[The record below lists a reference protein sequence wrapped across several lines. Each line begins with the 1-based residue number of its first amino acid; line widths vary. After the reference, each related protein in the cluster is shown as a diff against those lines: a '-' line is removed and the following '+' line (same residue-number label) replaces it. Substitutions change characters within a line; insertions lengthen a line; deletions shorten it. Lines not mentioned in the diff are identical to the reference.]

1 MIVLRPVLHVLCAA
15 VIAWSFAS
23 PATADGP
30 KHAIASHGEPQLPAD
45 FEHFPYANP
54 QAPKGGSI
62 SYGVVGTFDNLNPF
76 ILKSMRTTARGM
88 WGPEFGHLTHES
100 LMVRSRDEPFTLYGL
115 LAKSIEFDDDR
126 TFIQFNL
133 NPQARWSDGEPVT
146 ADDVIFT
153 FELLEEKGRPP
164 YSSRL
169 DRVEKMEKTGPMSV
183 RFWLKEDA
191 GHEFPL
197 ILGISP
203 ILAAHATD
211 AETFDRTTF
220 EPPVTSG
227 PYRIKSIKPG
237 EKITFERRE
246 DYWARDLP
254 VKRGLDNYDEI
265 SVEYFLSE
273 SARFEAFKKGVYD
286 VNPEGSPVSW
296 ERSYNFPAVKRGEI
310 VKTIFENKLPAGMY
324 GFVFNTRREKF
335 RDKTVRRALAM
346 LFDFEWVNRNLFN
359 NAYRRTES
367 YFQHSDLSSIG
378 RPASDLEHALLAP
391 FPDAVDDAVMDGTY
405 HATRTDGSGR
415 DRTVQREA
423 LRLLNEAG
431 YRIEQGKLLDTSGRP
446 LTFEVMTQNEG
457 QEKISLAYQRNLAA
471 LGIDLKIHT
480 VDDAQY
486 QRRSQNYDYDMIVK
500 AYPASL
506 SPGTEQIWRWGS
518 KSRDMEG
525 TFNYAGA
532 AEPAI
537 DAMIEALLAAR
548 SEEEFTASVRA
559 FDRVLISGYYV
570 VPLYYLPG
578 QRVAYREKLEHPSV
592 TPIYGY
598 VLPTWWD
605 KNAGQQGSTE

>member
-1 MIVLRPVLHVLCAA
+1 MFLKSTAFLILFAA
-15 VIAWSFAS
+15 SIGCISSAL
-23 PATADGP
+23 ATAEGP
-30 KHAIASHGEPQLPAD
+30 MHAIASHGEPALPAD
-45 FEHFPYANP
+45 FEHLPYANP
-54 QAPKGGSI
+54 DAPKGGSI

-88 WGPEFGHLTHES
+88 WDPEFGHLTYES
-100 LMVRSRDEPFTLYGL
+100 LMVRSRDEAFTLYGL
-115 LAKSIEFDDDR
+115 LAESVEFDDDR
-126 TFIQFNL
+126 TFIQFNI
-133 NPQARWSDGEPVT
+133 NPLATWSDGEPVT
-146 ADDVIFT
+146 ADDVVFT

-164 YSSRL
+164 FSRRL
-169 DRVEKMEKTGPMSV
+169 NRVEKMEKTGPLSV

-191 GHEFPL
+191 GREFPL

-203 ILAAHATD
+203 ILPAHATD
-211 AETFDRTTF
+211 AETFDRSTF

-227 PYRIKSIKPG
+227 PYRIKAIQPG

-265 SVEYFLSE
+265 SVEYFLSD
-273 SARFEAFKKGVYD
+273 SAQFEAFKKGVYD
-286 VNPEGSPVSW
+286 INPEGSPISW
-296 ERSYNFPAVKRGEI
+296 ERAYDFPAIERGEI
-310 VKTIFENKLPAGMY
+310 VKAVFENKLPAGMF

-335 RDKTVRRALAM
+335 EDKTLRKALAM
-346 LFDFEWVNRNLFN
+346 LFDFEWVNRSLFN
-359 NAYRRTES
+359 NAYKRTES

-378 RPASDLEHALLAP
+378 RPASDLERGLLAP
-391 FPDAVDDAVMDGTY
+391 FPDAVDKAVMDGTY
-405 HATRTDGSGR
+405 HATRTNGSGR
-415 DRTVQREA
+415 DRKVQREA

-431 YRIEQGKLLDTSGRP
+431 YRIEQGKLLDQADQP
-446 LTFEVMTQNEG
+446 LLFEVMTQNEG
-457 QEKISLAYQRNLAA
+457 QEKIALAYQRNLAA
-471 LGIDLKIHT
+471 LGIDLSIHT

-486 QRRSQNYDYDMIVK
+486 QRRSQNYDYDMIIK

-506 SPGTEQIWRWGS
+506 SPGTEQVWRWGS
-518 KSRDMEG
+518 QSRDIEG

-537 DAMIEALLAAR
+537 DAMIDAMLEAR
-548 SEEEFTASVRA
+548 SQEAFVAAVRA
-559 FDRVLISGYYV
+559 FDRVLVSGYYV

-578 QRVAYREKLEHPSV
+578 QRVAYRSKLEHPAV

-605 KNAGQQGSTE
+605 KTASQ